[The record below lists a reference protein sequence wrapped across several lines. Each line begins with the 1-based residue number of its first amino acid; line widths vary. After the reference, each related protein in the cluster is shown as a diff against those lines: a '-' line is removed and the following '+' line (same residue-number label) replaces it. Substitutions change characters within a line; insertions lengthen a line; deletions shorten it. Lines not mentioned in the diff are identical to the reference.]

1 MRKLTIILVIIIGIS
16 TFSFFYL
23 LTANTTGITQQKV
36 SKIVNRFREEKNI
49 GTTQLPVYTV
59 KAEDRALLTRLVNNI
74 WMDLY
79 SVDDAPQD
87 ITHKENGR
95 VREESTKKEN
105 EINTKKNPGY
115 VISIGAYS
123 TYDNALTA
131 SQRFKKYATRVVK
144 STRSKYYFVILD
156 RAFATKN
163 DAISFQKK
171 LNTEGIT
178 NLIKFNIWV
187 S

>member
-23 LTANTTGITQQKV
+23 LTANTTGIIQQKV

-87 ITHKENGR
+87 ITCSE
-95 VREESTKKEN
+95 
-105 EINTKKNPGY
+105 
-115 VISIGAYS
+115 
-123 TYDNALTA
+123 
-131 SQRFKKYATRVVK
+131 
-144 STRSKYYFVILD
+144 
-156 RAFATKN
+156 
-163 DAISFQKK
+163 
-171 LNTEGIT
+171 LN
-178 NLIKFNIWV
+178 
-187 S
+187 